1 MLLIFSTIKNKSDN
15 TSTLI
20 MFDFGKVH
28 YLQLTFFKSQPIKA
42 TSEMD

>member
-28 YLQLTFFKSQPIKA
+28 YLQLTFFNQPIKA